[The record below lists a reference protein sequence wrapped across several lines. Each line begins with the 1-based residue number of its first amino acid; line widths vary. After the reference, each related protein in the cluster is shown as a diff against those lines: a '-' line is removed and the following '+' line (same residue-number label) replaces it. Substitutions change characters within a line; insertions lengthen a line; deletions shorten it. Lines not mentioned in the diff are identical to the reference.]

1 VWHPAAL
8 MDDALRERLQA
19 FLRPHYQDLD
29 GASRSDDAERI
40 GAIARQLTAPSRELE
55 LLILFHPLGSWLEK
69 LGNLSRVLLAV
80 GGVNENE
87 LRRTAASIR
96 RLDAPESEA
105 ERAIASAILI
115 DGAGVRGLAERLS
128 RSRREG
134 QSIID
139 VITADPPTAPEWMN
153 DVAREWLARRTAV
166 RAEFSRAIL
175 DELNEPACRLA

>member
-1 VWHPAAL
+1 

-40 GAIARQLTAPSRELE
+40 GAIARRLTEPSRELE

-80 GGVNENE
+80 GDVTENE
-87 LRRTAASIR
+87 LRRAAMSIR
-96 RLDAPESEA
+96 RLDAPETEA

-134 QSIID
+134 QTIVD
-139 VITADPPTAPEWMN
+139 VISKEPPVAPEWMN
-153 DVAREWLARRTAV
+153 DTAREMLERRIAA
-166 RAEFSRAIL
+166 RAEFCRAIRE
-175 DELNEPACRLA
+175 EL

>member
-1 VWHPAAL
+1 
-8 MDDALRERLQA
+8 MDDALRERLEA

-40 GAIARQLTAPSRELE
+40 GAIARRLTEPSRELE
-55 LLILFHPLGSWLEK
+55 LLILFHPLGNWLEK

-80 GGVNENE
+80 GGVSENE
-87 LRRTAASIR
+87 LRRTAMSIR

-115 DGAGVRGLAERLS
+115 DGAGARGLAERLS

-134 QSIID
+134 QTIID
-139 VITADPPTAPEWMN
+139 VVRNEPITPPEWMGKT
-153 DVAREWLARRTAV
+153 AREWLAKRSAA
-166 RAEFSRAIL
+166 RAEFCRAIL
-175 DELNEPACRLA
+175 AEFDDR